1 MCKRVSTTIL
11 YAIKKINFIPKE
23 LNSVSDS
30 QLISRT
36 FYTKQVQL
44 GIDAVECLP
53 AVLSGLI
60 ELSNPHMYECDH
72 INSDLSAISLC

>member
-1 MCKRVSTTIL
+1 M
-11 YAIKKINFIPKE
+11 NFIPKE

-44 GIDAVECLP
+44 GIDAVDCPP
-53 AVLSGLI
+53 AAAILSGLI
-60 ELSNPHMYECDH
+60 ELSNPHMYECDY